1 MAGRRRKQSIPNRF
15 APLRLTSVLTLVV
28 AALSLLPRVSGN
40 LRLAGSFWAAAGVLL
55 ALQLVLRRQV
65 GRTGRALHYEFVPVR
80 VHYVQAAMQGCI
92 YAYWGWYWREVYDH
106 IPLIAAQLAF
116 VYALDMLVS
125 WLRRDPWVLGFGPFP
140 IVFSTNL
147 FMWFRDDWFFLQF
160 LLVATGVLGK
170 EFVKW
175 RREGRL
181 THIFNPSAFSLF
193 FFSVALIV
201 TKSTP
206 ITWAQEIA
214 TTQILPPNIYL
225 EIFLV
230 GLVVQGL
237 FSVTL
242 VTLSAAAALYVLNV
256 AYTASTGTYYFIDT
270 NIPVPVFLGL
280 HLLVTDPA
288 TSPRTALG
296 KIVFGG
302 MYGAGVFG
310 LYEMLGWIGA
320 PTFYDKLLIVPPL
333 NLTVRALDRG
343 ARALAARLHPIVW
356 PWRWTPR
363 QLNLA
368 HMAVWALLFATMLGT
383 GFLNRN
389 HPGQDPVFWQRA
401 CDDGRRHGC
410 RTWSRVLAVKC
421 RDGSAE
427 ACVIR
432 GRVLDEGRVAAR
444 DAVEAGRNFDRA
456 CDLGLSEGC
465 DRLRVL
471 VGTDGPDS
479 FVRACDAGDGPSCL
493 IVGSLEDDGVGV
505 GKARAR
511 AVALFDRSCAMG
523 WAPGCNRLGKS
534 YLSGEGTAVDLSKA
548 VDSFDRACRGRNA
561 AGCFNV
567 AVMYGRGLGT
577 LRDDAVARQR
587 FQQACDLG
595 LQLACQWGGRSATFL
610 DR

>member
-1 MAGRRRKQSIPNRF
+1 MARRRTKQSITNQLP
-15 APLRLTSVLTLVV
+15 PLRLASLLTFAL
-28 AALSLLPRVSGN
+28 AALSLLPRVHGN
-40 LRLAGSFWAAAGVLL
+40 LWLAGAFWAAAAVLL
-55 ALQLVLRRQV
+55 ALQLVVRSDV
-65 GRTGRALHYEFVPVR
+65 GRTGRVLRYEFVPMP
-80 VHYVQAAMQGCI
+80 VHYVQATMQGCI
-92 YAYWGWYWREVYDH
+92 YAYWGWYWPEVYGH
-106 IPLIAAQLAF
+106 VPLIVAQLVF

-125 WLRRDPWVLGFGPFP
+125 WLRRDTWVLGFGPFP

-175 RREGRL
+175 TRDGRV

-201 TKSTP
+201 TKSTH

-214 TTQILPPNIYL
+214 TTQILPPHIYL

-256 AYTASTGTYYFIDT
+256 AYTAMTGTYFFIDT

-296 KIVFGG
+296 RVVFGG

-310 LYEMLGWIGA
+310 LYEVLGRLGI

-343 ARALAARLHPIVW
+343 ARALLARLRPME
-356 PWRWTPR
+356 WTPR

-368 HMAVWALLFATMLGT
+368 HMGIWALLFATMLGT
-383 GFLNRN
+383 GFLSRN
-389 HPGQDPVFWQRA
+389 HPGRDLAFWQQA
-401 CDDGRRHGC
+401 CEEGRWRGC
-410 RTWSRVLAVKC
+410 RTWLRVLAVKC
-421 RDGSAE
+421 HDGSAE
-427 ACVIR
+427 ACDVR
-432 GRVLDEGRVAAR
+432 GRALNDGRVVAR
-444 DAVEAGRNFDRA
+444 DALEAGKHFDRA
-456 CDLGLSEGC
+456 CDLGLSDGC
-465 DRLRVL
+465 DRLRAL
-471 VGTDGPDS
+471 ARADGPGV
-479 FVRACDAGDGPSCL
+479 FVRACDASDGQSCF
-493 IVGSLEDDGVGV
+493 IVGSLEDEGLGVP
-505 GKARAR
+505 KAPARAL
-511 AVALFDRSCAMG
+511 ALFDRSCASG

-534 YLSGEGTAVDLSKA
+534 YLTGEGTAVDLSKA
-548 VDSFDRACRGRNA
+548 VGTFEKACRGRNA

-567 AVMYGRGLGT
+567 AVMYRRGLGT
-577 LRDDAVARQR
+577 PKDEALARRR
-587 FQQACDLG
+587 FQEACDLG
-595 LQLACQWGGRSATFL
+595 VQLACQSGARSAT
-610 DR
+610 RPER